1 MLYISCDPFIVFL
14 SSQNEEVS
22 QMPVLMILYGYWNNN
37 EAMKFSEEI
46 FFINDNYFDE
56 DFKFVPTI
64 LNFSE

>member
-1 MLYISCDPFIVFL
+1 
-14 SSQNEEVS
+14 
-22 QMPVLMILYGYWNNN
+22 MPVLMILYGYWNNN

-64 LNFSE
+64 LNFSEQGNC